1 MKKISIFALLLIATF
16 NLKGQFQPINF
27 TCPYERF
34 FVNIEEPPVWNSEEI
49 KLLDYLN
56 NYCKK
61 ELIDLKG
68 ANGKILV
75 GIIIYETGTVCCNSF
90 TNMTGTE
97 ISSYD
102 IQKMFNEMPKWKPGK
117 HYGKEL
123 IVLKYLI
130 FELKAGEFKRIV
142 E

>member
-1 MKKISIFALLLIATF
+1 MKKISIFALLLIASF

-27 TCPYERF
+27 TCPYEKF
-34 FVNIEEPPVWNSEEI
+34 FINVEEPPVWNSSET
-49 KLLDYLN
+49 KLVDYLN

-75 GIIIYETGTVCCNSF
+75 GVIIYETGTVCCNSF

-97 ISSYD
+97 LSSVD
-102 IQKMFNEMPKWKPGK
+102 IQKIFNEMPKWKPGK
-117 HYGKEL
+117 HNGKEK

-130 FELKAGEFKRIV
+130 LELKAGEFKRII

>member
-1 MKKISIFALLLIATF
+1 MW
-16 NLKGQFQPINF
+16 NF
-27 TCPYERF
+27 
-34 FVNIEEPPVWNSEEI
+34 SET
-49 KLLDYLN
+49 KLVDYLN

-97 ISSYD
+97 ISQDD
-102 IQKMFNEMPKWKPGK
+102 IKKIFNEMPKWKPGK
-117 HYGKEL
+117 HNSKEM

-130 FELKAGEFKRIV
+130 FELKGGEFKKIL

>member
-1 MKKISIFALLLIATF
+1 MKKISIFALLLIASF

-27 TCPYERF
+27 PCPYEKF
-34 FVNIEEPPVWNSEEI
+34 FINVEEPPVWNSSET
-49 KLLDYLN
+49 KLVDYLN

-97 ISSYD
+97 LSSVD
-102 IQKMFNEMPKWKPGK
+102 IQKIFNEMPKWKPGK
-117 HYGKEL
+117 HNGKEK

-130 FELKAGEFKRIV
+130 LELKAGEFKRII

>member
-1 MKKISIFALLLIATF
+1 MKKTSIFVLLLIASF
-16 NLKGQFQPINF
+16 NLKGQFQPITF
-27 TCPYERF
+27 TCPYEQF
-34 FVNIEEPPVWNSEEI
+34 FMNIEEPPAWNSKEV

-61 ELIDLKG
+61 EFIDLKG

-75 GIIIYETGTVCCNSF
+75 GIMIYETGTVCCNSF
-90 TNMTGTE
+90 TNMTGTA
-97 ISSYD
+97 ISPND

-123 IVLKYLI
+123 LVLKYLI
-130 FELKAGEFKRIV
+130 LELKAGEFKRLI